1 VSFDDGTLSSTRTL
15 STPHYIIVG
24 NGTSMPVTVSGCT
37 FLHTP
42 LGYSFILN
50 DVLHVPKLVHNIL
63 SVLKFTRDTFCSI
76 EFDPFGFFVKDLRM
90 KTVIFCCN
98 SSGDLYTMPL
108 PTKANKVFD
117 ILSIIVTTNVWYH
130 RLGHPCHDATTSL

>member
-24 NGTSMPVTVSGCT
+24 NGASMPVTVSGCT

-42 LGYSFILN
+42 SGYSFILN

-63 SVLKFTRDTFCSI
+63 SVRKFTRDNFCSI
-76 EFDPFGFFVKDLRM
+76 EFDPFGFFEKDLRT
-90 KTVIFCCN
+90 KTVIFRYN
-98 SSGDLYTMPL
+98 SFGDLYTMPL
-108 PTKANKVFD
+108 PTKASKVFD
-117 ILSIIVTTNVWYH
+117 ILSTIVTTNVWYH
-130 RLGHPCHDATTSL
+130 RFGHPGQDATTSL